1 MRLIKEKKQQ
11 TEEDSEEYRNLEDER
26 RVLRKNLIDLDYQHK
41 MTFEQ
46 YKKRNQEIER
56 ERAEERARQL

>member
-56 ERAEERARQL
+56 ERAEERVRQL